1 MADLASKSILVVDDE
16 EVMREFLYEVLE
28 DFEVEK
34 ASDGDEA
41 ITKLKARRF
50 DLVITDMKMPRVTG
64 EEVVGFVRKM
74 YPDSKV
80 IVISGYSS
88 LHSVTSTVGYGIDA
102 FLSKPFTINQ
112 LRLEVEKALRS
123 EENPDKN
130 GGLK

>member
-1 MADLASKSILVVDDE
+1 MAELIAKTILVVDDE
-16 EVMREFLYEVLE
+16 EVMREFLFEVLE

-41 ITKLKARRF
+41 ITILRHRHF

-64 EEVVGFVRKM
+64 EEVVKFVRETH
-74 YPDSKV
+74 PDSKV

-88 LHSVTSTVGYGIDA
+88 LHSVSSTVGYGIDA

-112 LRLEVEKALRS
+112 LRLEVDKALREDQS
-123 EENPDKN
+123 A
-130 GGLK
+130 GGRK